1 MKYVI
6 VVGVMLSFEG
16 MASEIASLE
25 TISVF
30 GQNPL
35 FSEHN
40 TTSIIGSTQTISAEE
55 LAKSNALSLSQ
66 HMKNRLTSVHINDV
80 QNNPFQPD
88 VQYRGFTASPLL
100 GLPQGISLYLNGIRF
115 NEPFGDTVNWD
126 LIPFAALESVALY
139 SGSNPSFGQNT
150 LGGALDMRVKNGFTF
165 ERNELDLQIA
175 SFGQRQA
182 TLQSGGNNGPW
193 GYYVAINRLSE
204 DGWRD
209 FSNSDLKQLLT
220 TLTYQGDTHHLEL
233 FVAANDNALTGNG
246 AVPEDL
252 QAAEGYDAVYTYP
265 DKTENDHRM
274 FALSSES
281 ALGNGFTLRANSYY
295 RRNNIDT
302 TNGDDSDYEECEFN
316 NVVTLCEEED
326 DDVERVEFVGY
337 APEISFSDISDLDP
351 DDIDGTL
358 NQSAT
363 ENKSYGLAVQLMH
376 SKKTTYFEHE
386 WVIGGGVDHA
396 DIDFISDTE
405 FGILHN
411 STPEDDRSV
420 SPTGFFDSESQ
431 VRLGVKTYEHYL
443 YSGYSLRFDERWLF
457 SISGRYNDSKISM
470 HDRIDVGEGS
480 LNGEHHFN
488 RFNPALGV
496 QYSISPDWDVSLSYS
511 ESSRMPSPAE
521 LSCADEDDPCKL
533 PNGFVADPPLN
544 KVVAKTI
551 EASVDYHTDANT
563 LTATLYRTK
572 SVDDIIFQQAGV
584 TQSEGYFINVDKTN
598 RQGAELS
605 YLYQQDNLVL
615 GASYNYL
622 DATFESEF
630 ITFSP
635 NNPLGGGRQVE
646 PGDTIPG
653 QPQHQVKMHTSWT
666 LNEVL
671 TLGAEW
677 LLSSSSY
684 YRGDE
689 ANENK
694 KLPSYAVANV
704 YANYQVSESVQL
716 SVRIDNAFDRQYNT
730 FGTYGEPDEVLEDVH
745 PEIDE
750 AFFVGPGSPRRVTAN
765 VQVQF

>member
-40 TTSIIGSTQTISAEE
+40 TTSIIGSIQTISAEE

-175 SFGQRQA
+175 SFGQRQV
-182 TLQSGGNNGPW
+182 TLQSGGNNGRW
-193 GYYVAINRLSE
+193 GYYVAINRLIE

-233 FVAANDNALTGNG
+233 FAAANDNALTGNG
-246 AVPEDL
+246 AVPEGL

-281 ALGNGFTLRANSYY
+281 ALGNGFTLQANSYY

-470 HDRIDVGEGS
+470 HDLS
-480 LNGEHHFN
+480 LIH
-488 RFNPALGV
+488 
-496 QYSISPDWDVSLSYS
+496 I
-511 ESSRMPSPAE
+511 
-521 LSCADEDDPCKL
+521 
-533 PNGFVADPPLN
+533 
-544 KVVAKTI
+544 
-551 EASVDYHTDANT
+551 
-563 LTATLYRTK
+563 
-572 SVDDIIFQQAGV
+572 
-584 TQSEGYFINVDKTN
+584 
-598 RQGAELS
+598 
-605 YLYQQDNLVL
+605 
-615 GASYNYL
+615 
-622 DATFESEF
+622 
-630 ITFSP
+630 
-635 NNPLGGGRQVE
+635 
-646 PGDTIPG
+646 
-653 QPQHQVKMHTSWT
+653 
-666 LNEVL
+666 
-671 TLGAEW
+671 
-677 LLSSSSY
+677 
-684 YRGDE
+684 
-689 ANENK
+689 
-694 KLPSYAVANV
+694 
-704 YANYQVSESVQL
+704 
-716 SVRIDNAFDRQYNT
+716 
-730 FGTYGEPDEVLEDVH
+730 
-745 PEIDE
+745 
-750 AFFVGPGSPRRVTAN
+750 
-765 VQVQF
+765 